1 MTISL
6 CWLALRRLTVPPYL
20 NQVRTAYRTNGKP
33 TESFAVNVKS
43 VVSGKVLCKVQQA
56 EYDQWIS
63 GDPAK
68 NDLNKNRGKIEKNR
82 ISGPPGHGRNNGG

>member
-1 MTISL
+1 
-6 CWLALRRLTVPPYL
+6 
-20 NQVRTAYRTNGKP
+20 
-33 TESFAVNVKS
+33 
-43 VVSGKVLCKVQQA
+43 VSGKVLCEVQQA
-56 EYDQWIS
+56 EYDQRIS